1 MTGVRTWISSQI
13 LQLQGNWNTG
23 RLCVLRCRDCC
34 SCQCSHGKL
43 TADPDY
49 PPPPG
54 RWWSEQHG
62 SGSDLLHLEAN
73 VPERSQSGTRVLR
86 IMTMQC
92 SLITIVGHHLRA
104 HIALLLTSLACDYCQ
119 WLGFWFRVSMSKHF
133 PHPLSPKLSDTL
145 RDLVSNSEKEYS
157 RCVMIKRGAYWIK
170 ALATLKNSSWWYPW
184 GSQEDLITKS
194 PKIKP
199 DDFL

>member
-1 MTGVRTWISSQI
+1 MLSRTKKTVCDWRWVTAVRTWISSQI
-13 LQLQGNWNTG
+13 SQLQGNWNTG

-49 PPPPG
+49 PPPPPPG

-104 HIALLLTSLACDYCQ
+104 HIALFLTSLALVIMPMTGILIPCVNVKSFSTPTQ
-119 WLGFWFRVSMSKHF
+119 SKIVRHF
-133 PHPLSPKLSDTL
+133 ERSCLKFGKRIFTL
-145 RDLVSNSEKEYS
+145 CHDQ
-157 RCVMIKRGAYWIK
+157 KRR
-170 ALATLKNSSWWYPW
+170 LLN
-184 GSQEDLITKS
+184 KS
-194 PKIKP
+194 PGDAQK
-199 DDFL
+199 